1 MRGTIDS
8 TRACAD
14 SKVPGRQGLLLD
26 ALEQAGRTIELAE
39 ALQRETEIALQL
51 EPLGV
56 AVVEERGRPLGGSPR
71 LHGRMPE
78 ARAGRRHRAGLP
90 RRVPVRC
97 SVPARLSS
105 RALQVG
111 ADQLIAFAARVEPS
125 GEALV
130 HPGRPTRSIAPYAA
144 RWMSG

>member
-8 TRACAD
+8 TRARAPIRRFP
-14 SKVPGRQGLLLD
+14 VARATRLD
-26 ALEQAGRTIELAE
+26 ALEQAGRTFELAQ

-56 AVVEERGRPLGGSPR
+56 AVVEERGRPLEQVRRGC
-71 LHGRMPE
+71 MVE
-78 ARAGRRHRAGLP
+78 CQKRALAGATEP
-90 RRVPVRC
+90 GCRVAASAMR
-97 SVPARLSS
+97 SVPETVERS
-105 RALQVG
+105 ALQMG

-130 HPGRPTRSIAPYAA
+130 HPGAPHGRSLRTPP
-144 RWMSG
+144 GG